1 MAAVGTGSE
10 PPSGDLAAPHWS
22 LANAQGLA
30 RNEDILMDEVESKI
44 VPNVVGAEKL
54 TDMNNM
60 MN

>member
-22 LANAQGLA
+22 LANAQGLG
-30 RNEDILMDEVESKI
+30 RNEDILMDEVESK
-44 VPNVVGAEKL
+44 VDPNVGAAEKL
-54 TDMNNM
+54 TDM